1 MSAAR
6 IELDL
11 SNLDKLRKGAAR
23 KAVRIAVNRASAPV
37 KAAVVAGA
45 ERLRRFGYLAK
56 AQRIRVRIYGGK
68 FVSVIG
74 PTRKFVRTKGKIT
87 RGPKKGEAR
96 RFRPANY
103 AHLVELGTEHGRAR
117 PFLMPALA
125 ATKGTYARLIR
136 SEVKREL
143 EKVMSGGAG
152 RKAK

>member
-6 IELDL
+6 VELDL
-11 SNLDKLRKGAAR
+11 ANLDKLRKGVAR

-45 ERLRRFGYLAK
+45 ERIRRFGYLVK

-74 PTRKFVRTKGKIT
+74 PTRKFTRTKGKYT
-87 RGPKKGEAR
+87 RGPKKGQPR
-96 RFRPANY
+96 RIRPANY
-103 AHLVELGTEHGRAR
+103 AHLADQGTEHSE
-117 PFLMPALA
+117 PHPYLIPALN

-143 EKVMSGGAG
+143 AKAMSSAGAT
-152 RKAK
+152 KAK